1 MVRFILIGLLLLGS
15 TVSAAE
21 QSALSDPLRPLGY
34 YPRAVSVNQANA
46 VAKPINWRLSAVLH
60 SAKRSVA
67 VINGRPLQLDDEI
80 NGFRLV
86 KIEPASVLLQK
97 KQEKIVLRRSGTG
110 LKKAFPLRDVEK
122 GNQP

>member
-1 MVRFILIGLLLLGS
+1 VLIGLLLFGS
-15 TVSAAE
+15 TVYAAE
-21 QSALSDPLRPLGY
+21 RGGLSDPLRPLGY
-34 YPRAVSVNQANA
+34 HPPAVSASQAAA
-46 VAKPINWRLSAVLH
+46 VAKPINWHLSAVLH
-60 SAKRSVA
+60 SAARSVA

-80 NGFRLV
+80 DGYRLV